1 MLQPEAKINKNTI
14 FVDNQEQLN
23 NFKVEEF
30 FNTTKELAENQLLD
44 IAPQALIKPL
54 QLDL

>member
-1 MLQPEAKINKNTI
+1 LLQPEAKINKNTI

-54 QLDL
+54 PLDL